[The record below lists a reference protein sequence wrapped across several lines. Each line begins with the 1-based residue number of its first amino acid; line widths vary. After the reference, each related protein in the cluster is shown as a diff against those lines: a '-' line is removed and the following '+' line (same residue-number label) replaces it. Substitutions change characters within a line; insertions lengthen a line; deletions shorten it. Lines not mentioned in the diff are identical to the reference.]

1 VTGRPRW
8 DAVSTEEE
16 ALGAKK
22 SRSGPQPPSEPPPSW
37 PPPSEPELPEPE
49 SPEPLEP
56 EDVVVVV
63 VVVVVELEPSPGP
76 ELDPEEPPSEEL
88 SEPSTPEPVEVLPPP
103 PSLPPD
109 VGWATG
115 VASSEPSLPLPDEL
129 PISPEPEPDSPEPL
143 PRFRE
148 CWPSELRASRR
159 PRSSPVVAATAA
171 DLVAAAWCT

>member
-37 PPPSEPELPEPE
+37 PPPSEPE
-49 SPEPLEP
+49 PLEP

-88 SEPSTPEPVEVLPPP
+88 SPEPSTPEPVEVLPL

-171 DLVAAAWCT
+171 GLVFAAWRT